1 MKYDVLRIYNKKE
14 IDELIKRA
22 AVIESPVAVDT
33 DEMRVIFRSELAKIP
48 VELAEVEVLR
58 EVT

>member
-1 MKYDVLRIYNKKE
+1 MKYDVVRIYNKKE

-22 AVIESPVAVDT
+22 VAIESPIAVDT
-33 DEMRVIFRSELAKIP
+33 DELRVRFRMELAKIP
-48 VELAEVEVLR
+48 IGLAEVEVLR

>member
-22 AVIESPVAVDT
+22 AAIESPVAVDT

-48 VELAEVEVLR
+48 IELVEVEVLR